1 MRYSTFLALVVAG
14 ATLSGCGVAGNGDV
28 TATEHGANTINGSIH
43 VPAGMHSGT
52 VGTVNGSID
61 IDDNATV
68 GSASTVNGS
77 IEVGAHASADSL
89 STVNGAVTVGS
100 EAHVA
105 RSVTTVNG
113 TMNMHAGADV
123 GGKLENVNGHIV
135 LNAAHVAGGLRT
147 VGGDIDISGASHVEG
162 GIHVEKS
169 NSWFNLESR
178 KPRIV
183 IGPGA
188 VVQGELRFDRE
199 VQLYVS
205 EQATVGPISGATAVR
220 FSGDRPPG

>member
-1 MRYSTFLALVVAG
+1 MRHSRLFALIVAG
-14 ATLSGCGVAGNGDV
+14 AALGGCGVAGNGDV
-28 TATEHGANTINGSIH
+28 TATERGANTINGSIH
-43 VPAGMHSGT
+43 VPAGLHSGAL
-52 VGTVNGSID
+52 GTVNGSID

-77 IEVGAHASADSL
+77 IGMGTHATANSL
-89 STVNGAVTVGS
+89 TTVNGGVTVGS
-100 EAHVA
+100 DSRVAH
-105 RSVTTVNG
+105 SVTTVNG
-113 TMNMHAGADV
+113 TMNMHSGADV

-147 VGGDIDISGASHVEG
+147 VGGDIDITGASHVEG

-169 NSWFNLESR
+169 NSWFSIDSR

-199 VQLYVS
+199 VQFYVS
-205 EQATVGPISGATAVR
+205 DQATVGPISGATAVR
-220 FSGDRPPG
+220 FAGDHPPG